1 MKRKINT
8 GIQGRERDRE
18 KAQQTNVPR
27 SDEVRDN
34 DEEADFSY
42 EAADRTEK
50 KATTTT
56 VQLLRLFLCL
66 FLFLRELVWFAAA
79 CSSADA
85 EEKKGEREKTLERR
99 QSGAKPRPR
108 HQHR

>member
-8 GIQGRERDRE
+8 GIQGRDRDRE
-18 KAQQTNVPR
+18 RTQQTNVPR

-34 DEEADFSY
+34 DEEADFSFA
-42 EAADRTEK
+42 AADRTGK
-50 KATTTT
+50 KTTT

-85 EEKKGEREKTLERR
+85 EEKKGERKKTLGRR
-99 QSGAKPRPR
+99 QSVAKPRPR